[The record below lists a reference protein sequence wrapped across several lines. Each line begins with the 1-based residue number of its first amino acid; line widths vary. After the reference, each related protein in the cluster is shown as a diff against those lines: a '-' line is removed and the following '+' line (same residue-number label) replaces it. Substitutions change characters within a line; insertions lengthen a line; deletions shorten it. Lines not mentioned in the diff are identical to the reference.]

1 MPERNETRQHPSAPV
16 VQPPMPAPDCASEC
30 IHTRKIF
37 DSCQAKDCIEDLR
50 FYPTISGQGAIDS
63 AISIRAGRAELL
75 DVSIEVKPVGLG
87 RGFYEVNLSFF
98 YRVVMELSG
107 GNCRPVAVEGLCVFC
122 KRSVL
127 FGSDGSAK
135 TFTSEQVFDCP
146 YDSSLPIAVC
156 EAVDPIV
163 LSTRFAE
170 IGESSPFYD
179 LTLPEIPAGVLATFD
194 EPLAL
199 GTASIPG
206 RRIYLSLGQFSI
218 IRLERDSQLL
228 MPVYDYCMPGKE
240 CSTEKRED
248 DPCEIF
254 QQVDFPVSDFFPPSS
269 SGDVDPVNRLRNSCL

>member
-1 MPERNETRQHPSAPV
+1 MPERNESRQQQTAPV
-16 VQPPMPAPDCASEC
+16 SHPPFPPTPDCASEC

-50 FYPTISGQGAIDS
+50 FYPTLSGQSAIDS
-63 AISIRAGRAELL
+63 AVSIRTGRAELM
-75 DVSIEVKPVGLG
+75 DVDIEVKPVGLG
-87 RGFYEVNLSFF
+87 RGFYEVNLSYF

-127 FGSDGSAK
+127 FGSEGTAR
-135 TFTSEQVFDCP
+135 TFTSEQVYNCP
-146 YDSSLPIAVC
+146 YDTSLPVAVC

-170 IGESSPFYD
+170 LGEGGPFYD
-179 LTLPEIPAGVLATFD
+179 LSLPEIPAGVLAAFD

-199 GTASIPG
+199 GTASVPG

-218 IRLERDSQLL
+218 IRLERDAQLL
-228 MPVYDYCMPGKE
+228 MPVYDYCMPDKE
-240 CSTEKRED
+240 CSTEKSED

-254 QQVDFPVSDFFPPSS
+254 EQVDFPVSDFFPPSAS
-269 SGDVDPVNRLRNSCL
+269 VGVDPLTRLRGN